1 VEARSANVGVSSS
14 VDDHSTQM
22 WEALLTQPSD
32 PALAAELGRN
42 GFVRALLFFVVLR
55 ALRPFFRVRAYGL
68 DHLPAKGPYIL
79 SPNHQSYLD
88 PFVLVSALPF
98 RVVRNSFAVGAAE
111 YYQTPFMKRVAR
123 WTNVIPVDADSNLES
138 AMKAGAAG
146 LRLGK
151 VLILFP
157 EGERSIDGELKPF
170 RKGASILSAHMNAPI
185 VPVALDGLFPLWPRS
200 RPFQWR
206 RLLPGRGLTVS
217 VEFGTPITV
226 DRRRYAEGTTALRAG
241 VERMFL
247 AMRRSAQ

>member
-1 VEARSANVGVSSS
+1 LGDPLAVPAGE
-14 VDDHSTQM
+14 
-22 WEALLTQPSD
+22 LL
-32 PALAAELGRN
+32 
-42 GFVRALLFFVVLR
+42 
-55 ALRPFFRVRAYGL
+55 AYGL
-68 DHLPAKGPYIL
+68 DHLPKQGPYIL

-88 PFVLVSALPF
+88 PFVLVSGLPF
-98 RVVRNSFAVGAAE
+98 NAVRNSFAVGAAE

-151 VLILFP
+151 ILILFP

-170 RKGASILSAHMNAPI
+170 RKGAAILSAHLNAPI

-206 RLLPGRGLTVS
+206 HLLPGSGLRVPL
-217 VEFGTPITV
+217 EFGAPLTV
-226 DRRRYAEGTTALRAG
+226 DRGKYAEGTAALRAG

-247 AMRRSAQ
+247 AMRRSSR